1 MKFILNHKFIIFTGG
16 IQSSKLNMKNEIFS
30 IFSREHGMLRKSHQP
45 YSFLEDIY
53 GWYGC
58 NWYYTYY
65 YLPLFIILLIF
76 S

>member
-1 MKFILNHKFIIFTGG
+1 
-16 IQSSKLNMKNEIFS
+16 MKNEIFS
-30 IFSREHGMLRKSHQP
+30 IFSREHGMLRNSHQP

-53 GWYGC
+53 GWYGG

-65 YLPLFIILLIF
+65 YLPLVIILLIF